1 MDLDIKQYTLRA
13 IDPQGIEV
21 GQLQIKGFEEFIVV
35 TCPSDYDP
43 EDILESQK
51 TVNETTGLPVL
62 VVTEGI
68 KLELMRIEK
77 VDEVESNNN

>member
-1 MDLDIKQYTLRA
+1 MDLDVKQYTLRA

-21 GQLQIKGFEEFIVV
+21 GQLQIKNFEEFITV
-35 TCPSDYDP
+35 TCPNDYNP

-51 TVNETTGLPVL
+51 MVNDTTGLPVI
-62 VVTEGI
+62 VITEGI

-77 VDEVESNNN
+77 IEQPIPNDN

>member
-1 MDLDIKQYTLRA
+1 MDLDVKQYTLRA
-13 IDPQGIEV
+13 IDPQGVEV

-35 TCPSDYDP
+35 TCPDNYNP

-51 TVNETTGLPVL
+51 MVNDTTGLPVI
-62 VVTEGI
+62 VITAGI

-77 VDEVESNNN
+77 VIETNSGDN

>member
-1 MDLDIKQYTLRA
+1 MDLDLKQYTLRA
-13 IDPQGIEV
+13 VDPEGFEV
-21 GQLQIKGFEEFIVV
+21 GQLQVKGFEEFIVV
-35 TCPSDYDP
+35 TCPDNYNP

-51 TVNETTGLPVL
+51 TVNEVTGLPVI

-77 VDEVESNNN
+77 ISGDESNSN